1 MQQPC
6 RAGVQC
12 MQQPCTWFCRV
23 SLHLAG
29 VRLTRQPCQLTDEP
43 CIGGIGISGFGRIG
57 GEGHNVIDGSGS
69 RGCSVLQGRNA
80 IFPCQWSWRANC
92 DRGSGVST
100 FKDGADV
107 GVGGGLARRGGGRIF
122 LAWSGDL
129 VLFFGLWW
137 RRLRRRRSRQPLRSV
152 PRGERGEEVWVVVRS
167 GGMEAELK
175 LERRDGRQS
184 WSVATVGGVFF
195 HGLKKTVSEVKEKK
209 NKGFGSGGR
218 NRNTCIQ
225 KFMHHLVGM
234 SVVIQNGERNSR
246 SCLSVAYR
254 GKP

>member
-29 VRLTRQPCQLTDEP
+29 VRLTRQPCQLTNEP
-43 CIGGIGISGFGRIG
+43 CFGGIGISGFGRIG

-107 GVGGGLARRGGGRIF
+107 GVGGGLARRGGSH
-122 LAWSGDL
+122 LPDL
-129 VLFFGLWW
+129 VW
-137 RRLRRRRSRQPLRSV
+137 RSRFV
-152 PRGERGEEVWVVVRS
+152 FWAV
-167 GGMEAELK
+167 
-175 LERRDGRQS
+175 
-184 WSVATVGGVFF
+184 VATFETAAFPPTSPVGSTGGTGGRGMGGGSVGG
-195 HGLKKTVSEVKEKK
+195 HG
-209 NKGFGSGGR
+209 GGAEA
-218 NRNTCIQ
+218 
-225 KFMHHLVGM
+225 GA
-234 SVVIQNGERNSR
+234 S
-246 SCLSVAYR
+246 
-254 GKP
+254 